1 MSGAVTQGSGLGV
14 TAEGTKASEE
24 ACLEGQADSVSRLIM
39 GMIGI
44 LGLIGII
51 L

>member
-14 TAEGTKASEE
+14 TAEGTKASE
-24 ACLEGQADSVSRLIM
+24 ACWEGLADSVSRLIM

-44 LGLIGII
+44 LGFIGII